1 MMTVREMVL
10 VMVLVK
16 VAGCHGGNAEAMTF
30 AGAAFP
36 PPHFSTRRD
45 ISPASCDSNAK
56 MRFKAGIQ
64 NITTFTSK
72 HVCSVLG
79 VATDI
84 V

>member
-1 MMTVREMVL
+1 
-10 VMVLVK
+10 
-16 VAGCHGGNAEAMTF
+16 
-30 AGAAFP
+30 
-36 PPHFSTRRD
+36 
-45 ISPASCDSNAK
+45 